1 MATKMAPAKVLEAQ
15 ADLLR
20 RFQDDE
26 FMIYTARF
34 FYQTAT
40 RERLSGVLLPIQER
54 EKLRIAAELAHDTS
68 VIARNAEAF
77 HVSADMTKVIQHAAE
92 GLDESDVTN
101 AALAPSSSGL
111 VRFDGGLRII
121 VGEIDTWVDWILW
134 RAGATG
140 VTYILMMDAV
150 DRPEEGVT
158 TAVASSVS
166 QKVFGRWRWTQI
178 VSRPNGLSLGPS
190 VLPEYVSRGDAH
202 DPVEI
207 SGNIA
212 EMPVTN
218 TARLLHAFWLMID
231 QQITVVS
238 TQRPHPSVKPGL
250 KKARMPKDSKVTVVE
265 LRKHRY
271 AKRPDEAEGSAVEW
285 SHRWLVRGFW
295 RWQAHGEGRKERK
308 RIWINDHVRGP
319 EDKPLVIKNQVFD
332 LRR

>member
-1 MATKMAPAKVLEAQ
+1 MTTKMAPTKVLEAQ

-20 RFQDDE
+20 RFQDEE

-40 RERLSGVLLPIQER
+40 KERLSGVLLPIKER
-54 EKLRIAAELAHDTS
+54 EKLRIAADLAHDTS
-68 VIARNAEAF
+68 INVRNAEAF

-101 AALAPSSSGL
+101 AALAPAPSGL
-111 VRFDGGLRII
+111 VRFDGGLRIV
-121 VGEIDTWVDWILW
+121 VGTTETWVDWILW
-134 RAGATG
+134 RASAAG
-140 VTYILMMDAV
+140 VTYLLIMDAA
-150 DRPEEGVT
+150 DRPDEGEA
-158 TAVASSVS
+158 TARAASVS

-178 VSRPNGLSLGPS
+178 VSRPNGLSLGPAFQ
-190 VLPEYVSRGDAH
+190 PEYVSQGDLR
-202 DPVEI
+202 DPVSFGET
-207 SGNIA
+207 SR
-212 EMPVTN
+212 EVPVTN

-271 AKRPDEAEGSAVEW
+271 AKRPDEAEGSPVEW

-295 RWQAHGEGRKERK
+295 RWQAHGEGWKERK
-308 RIWINDHVRGP
+308 RIWINDFVKGP
-319 EDKPLVIKNQVFD
+319 DDKPLVVKNQVFD